1 MSFDDRYDSDPLAT
15 FRESKKPRKPREVT
29 AKRGMWLEDANTQFF
44 GQLVAADRDTVT
56 LADADGAKRSFPRH
70 AVFLDDDGAVTLV
83 FRKPASKSR
92 ARSASGS
99 FLVKDA
105 PARVARAGRIFVEG
119 RHDAELVERVW
130 GHDLRVEGVVVEYL
144 EGADHLDKVLGDFGP
159 TPTRRVGVL
168 LDHLVQGSK
177 ETRIAQGIT
186 QQFGADSVL
195 VVGHPYVDVW
205 QAVKPLRLGRQSWPV
220 IPRGQSWKHGICEA
234 LGLPHEDQADIANA
248 WRLILDRVRDWGD
261 LEPSVIGRVEEL
273 IDFVTA
279 PGE

>member
-1 MSFDDRYDSDPLAT
+1 MSFDDRYDRDPLT
-15 FRESKKPRKPREVT
+15 KFRESKRPRKPREVT
-29 AKRGMWLEDANTQFF
+29 ARKGMWLEDAPTQFY
-44 GQLVAADRDTVT
+44 GQLIAADRETIT
-56 LADADGAKRSFPRH
+56 LQDADGAKRSFPRH
-70 AVFLDDDGAVTLV
+70 GTFMDDEGSVTLV
-83 FRKPASKSR
+83 FRSAAPKER

-99 FLVKDA
+99 FFVKDA

-119 RHDAELVERVW
+119 KHDAELVEKVW
-130 GHDLRVEGVVVEYL
+130 GHDLRVEGVVVEFL
-144 EGADHLDKVLGDFGP
+144 EGADHLDAVLSEFSP
-159 TPTRRVGVL
+159 TPHRRVGVL

-186 QQFGADSVL
+186 KQFGADSVL

-205 QAVKPLRLGRQSWPV
+205 QAVRPQRLGRNEWPV
-220 IPRGQSWKHGICEA
+220 IPRGQSWKHGICAA

-248 WRLILDRVRDWGD
+248 WRLILDRVRDWKD

-279 PGE
+279 PTE